1 MIVLALKET
10 TDLLVESFA
19 SVFAREKA
27 LKENCVLENMVEQ
40 RNEFIVEKEEV
51 VQQLNS
57 LNIHK
62 PAGPDSLHPKNSSW
76 KWKLCQHHYS
86 SLSSCR
92 KYTLHPQPMVVRN
105 SDCLTQE
112 RST

>member
-40 RNEFIVEKEEV
+40 RNEFIVEKE
-51 VQQLNS
+51 
-57 LNIHK
+57 
-62 PAGPDSLHPKNSSW
+62 G
-76 KWKLCQHHYS
+76 
-86 SLSSCR
+86 
-92 KYTLHPQPMVVRN
+92 
-105 SDCLTQE
+105 

>member
-1 MIVLALKET
+1 MIVLAPKET

-27 LKENCVLENMVEQ
+27 LKENCVLENMTEQ

-62 PAGPDSLHPKNSSW
+62 PAGPDSLCILK
-76 KWKLCQHHYS
+76 
-86 SLSSCR
+86 
-92 KYTLHPQPMVVRN
+92 TLAGNENFVN
-105 SDCLTQE
+105 T
-112 RST
+112 STVLFQAVASTHCIPNP